1 MTRHLVEH
9 ALVLRWCALLYRVP
23 ILCCRVCLLPSSG
36 RFNSYLCRLKAI
48 LYTMIRA
55 FEFELAVGADEIV
68 RSRALP
74 MSPRLAER
82 PYLRS
87 DPKRRAQLPLFIT
100 SVRRNE

>member
-1 MTRHLVEH
+1 MLSFFGGAHSCIGFRFSVVEY
-9 ALVLRWCALLYRVP
+9 VYF
-23 ILCCRVCLLPSSG
+23 PSSG
-36 RFNSYLCRLKAI
+36 RPKSYLCRLKAI
-48 LYTMIRA
+48 LYTLIRA
-55 FEFELAVGADEIV
+55 FDFELAVDADEIV

-87 DPKRRAQLPLFIT
+87 DPKRRAQMPLYIT